1 MNVTTEFNTRDEVY
15 FLLNNTITKGLITGI
30 SINVQLLPNDTDV
43 VTTSY
48 LIDGI
53 QSRMMEI
60 SLFRTPQDLVDDLL
74 PRPPA

>member
-15 FLLNNTITKGLITGI
+15 FLLNNAITNGLITGI

-53 QSRMMEI
+53 QSRMMEK

-74 PRPPA
+74 PQPHA